1 MEVTASTLQFNTTP
15 EVRRRACRSALDAVR
30 EAKTAE
36 VFAGGRKEN

>member
-1 MEVTASTLQFNTTP
+1 MEIATSTLQLNTPP
-15 EVRRRACRSALDAVR
+15 EVRRRACRSALDAAR